1 MSRDLKSI
9 INTVGDLPAMPIVAV
24 KVMELLQDPHA
35 STEAL
40 ANAISLDP
48 AVSARILKVA
58 NSSFYGLQRQVATIK
73 AAIVILGQ
81 KTLRSM
87 VLAVSLSGMHR
98 RFGLLEK
105 ILWEDSVGC
114 AICARLLGERLRSA
128 DPEEAFLAGLFRHI
142 GKVVRNNNDP
152 EAFSNLMQAVYNG
165 EGSFSELER
174 SRFPYGHAAI
184 GAAVLEK
191 WNFSR
196 PLIES
201 TLHHDDL
208 NISPLD
214 DPALYHLTATVNLA
228 GKFCQKLGIGQR
240 VPEEDLDLAQ
250 TPGARALDVPSGQL
264 ETLLSEFKTVFEE
277 NRDFFI
283 G

>member
-1 MSRDLKSI
+1 MSGDLKSI
-9 INTVGDLPAMPIVAV
+9 VNTVGDLPAMPVVAV
-24 KVMELLQDPHA
+24 KVMELLQNPDTTP
-35 STEAL
+35 EVL

-48 AVSARILKVA
+48 AVSARILKIA
-58 NSSFYGLQRQVATIK
+58 NSSFYGSQRQVATIK
-73 AAIVILGQ
+73 VAIVILGQ

-87 VLAVSLSGMHR
+87 VLAVSLSGVHR

-152 EAFSNLMQAVYNG
+152 EVFSNLMQAVYNG

-174 SRFPYGHAAI
+174 LRFPYGHATI

-201 TLHHDDL
+201 TLHHGDMD
-208 NISPLD
+208 ISPLD
-214 DPALYHLTATVNLA
+214 DPGIYRLTATVNLA

-264 ETLLSEFKTVFEE
+264 EALLCEFKTVFEE

>member
-1 MSRDLKSI
+1 MTRDLKSI
-9 INTVGDLPAMPIVAV
+9 VNTVGDLPAMPVVAV
-24 KVMELLQDPHA
+24 KVMELLQDPNA
-35 STEAL
+35 SAEAL

-73 AAIVILGQ
+73 AAIVVLGQ

-152 EAFSNLMQAVYNG
+152 AAFSELMQSFYNG
-165 EGSFSELER
+165 EGTYDELEQQ
-174 SRFPYGHAAI
+174 RFPYGHAAV

-201 TLHHDDL
+201 TLHHGDLDISSADD
-208 NISPLD
+208 SVV
-214 DPALYHLTATVNLA
+214 YRLTATINLA
-228 GKFCQKLGIGQR
+228 GKFCRKLGIGQR
-240 VPEEDLDLAQ
+240 APDEDLDLAQ
-250 TPGARALDVPSGQL
+250 TLGARALDVASDKL
-264 ETLLSEFKTVFEE
+264 EALLSEFKTVFEE
-277 NRDFFI
+277 NRDFFL